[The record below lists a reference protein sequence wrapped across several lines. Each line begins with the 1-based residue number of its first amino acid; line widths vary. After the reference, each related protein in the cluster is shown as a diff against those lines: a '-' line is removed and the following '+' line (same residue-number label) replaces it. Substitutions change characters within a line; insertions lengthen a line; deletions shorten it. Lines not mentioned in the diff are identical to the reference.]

1 LDSRKFE
8 IGDSVMWQSQGE
20 TQLFRIARIV
30 GDGDSAWIWGKQG
43 ESDEISMVV
52 PAREVRRV
60 KDA

>member
-1 LDSRKFE
+1 MDASKFE

-20 TQLFRIARIV
+20 TQLFRIVRIV
-30 GDGDSAWIWGKQG
+30 GESDSAWIWGKQG
-43 ESDEISMVV
+43 ESEEISMVV